1 MTLFGNI
8 ANNNDAQY
16 MLEVNEFV
24 NWCDVNYLNLNVKNS
39 MEMFVDF
46 RKDRN
51 EYETL
56 SIKVEDVNVVRSNKY
71 LGTLMTN

>member
-1 MTLFGNI
+1 MK
-8 ANNNDAQY
+8 
-16 MLEVNEFV
+16 
-24 NWCDVNYLNLNVKNS
+24 WCDINYLNLNVKKT

-56 SIKVEDVNVVRSNKY
+56 SIKNEDVKVVRS
-71 LGTLMTN
+71 